1 MRRGDWYLFGPS
13 AATGVA
19 VVAMNV
25 NLAKAVVAGGLSRVE
40 RRDLT
45 RQIWQNIGVVLAAVI
60 FSLVATGASQ
70 FCKRQRADREKFGG

>member
-1 MRRGDWYLFGPS
+1 MKRRDWYLFGPS

-19 VVAMNV
+19 VVAINV
-25 NLAKAVVAGGLSRVE
+25 NLAKAVLAGGLSRVE

-45 RQIWQNIGVVLAAVI
+45 RQIWLNIGVVLAAVF

-70 FCKRQRADREKFGG
+70 FCKRPKANKENLGG